1 MSKITYYLELGPL
14 QEVDCIV
21 EYDYQPKERMTAF
34 YPGCEEKIEITDV
47 ILDGVTLSPR
57 ILSALI
63 EALQGDDSLMEKIH
77 EAETYDAGDE

>member
-34 YPGCEEKIEITDV
+34 YPGCDEKIEITDV
-47 ILDGVTLSPR
+47 ILDGVVLSPR

-63 EALQGDDSLMEKIH
+63 EALQGDDSLMDKIH
-77 EAETYDAGDE
+77 EAEAYDAGDE

>member
-1 MSKITYYLELGPL
+1 MSKIAYYLELGPL

-21 EYDYQPKERMTAF
+21 EYDYQPAERMTAF
-34 YPGCEEKIEITDV
+34 YPGCDEKIEITDV

-63 EALQGDDSLMEKIH
+63 EALQGDDSLMDKIH
-77 EAETYDAGDE
+77 EAETFEMGEE